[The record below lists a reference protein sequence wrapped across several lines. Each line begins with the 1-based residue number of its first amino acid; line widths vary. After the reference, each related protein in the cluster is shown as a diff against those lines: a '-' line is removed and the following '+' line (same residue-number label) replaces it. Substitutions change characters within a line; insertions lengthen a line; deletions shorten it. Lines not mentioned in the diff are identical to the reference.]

1 MGDPRRYIYSI
12 GMHHGKHKTAQA
24 GRQKT
29 QYRGGSNAA
38 IASMPCNR
46 AGQPQERPS
55 HSVLSIVVGGL
66 RSRAASSGLS
76 VRLCSSIA
84 LSLSVWR
91 SAANA

>member
-1 MGDPRRYIYSI
+1 MEQQNCPGGPTVDTVGD
-12 GMHHGKHKTAQA
+12 
-24 GRQKT
+24 
-29 QYRGGSNAA
+29 SNAA

-46 AGQPQERPS
+46 ARAPNRDRLCAS
-55 HSVLSIVVGGL
+55 HWVLSIAVGGL